1 LPGILSPGFRILL
14 ELTRHQKMR
23 RVNNDTEDDDTEDDD
38 TVDDD
43 MVDVHEQEFYTI
55 ENSGEE
61 DLRVI
66 PIAGGKPWN
75 SLPLKESAT
84 LDDWKF
90 NISNPV
96 YVQCTGKPG
105 SLAKVSEIRQLGPK
119 CNLVV
124 TA

>member
-1 LPGILSPGFRILL
+1 LLGILSPGFWILL
-14 ELTRHQKMR
+14 ELTRHQKKR
-23 RVNNDTEDDDTEDDD
+23 KVDDDDDTENDDTEDDN
-38 TVDDD
+38 